1 MNSQSNPGRMML
13 LAFVLLAA
21 ALWFVDSIFELLWF
35 NEANASFIDLLL
47 PLDRP
52 HEMFMRTMLVSSLLL
67 SGAVF
72 SFMFGRISRSKEAAR
87 ASEEK
92 LRTLFNSIGD
102 AVIATDANGVIT
114 RMNPVA
120 ENLTGWSVQE
130 AAGKPLSDVF
140 SIINALT
147 NHPCA
152 NPVEKVLKSKC
163 VVGLAN
169 HTTLISRTGDNFQIA
184 DSAAPVF
191 DKTGGIAGTVLVFR
205 DVSEDYRQREELRK
219 LRNYLSNII
228 DSMPSIL
235 VGVDADGHVTQW
247 NMTAE
252 KITGISAVDAQGK
265 SLVSV
270 FPRMASEMDKIKESI
285 RTRQSCSEERK
296 TRQSKNG
303 TCYEDVTIFPLI
315 ANGVEGAVIQIDD
328 VTERCNLEQ
337 MMIQT
342 EKMMSV
348 GGLAA
353 GMAHEI
359 NNPLAAIAGNSQNI
373 LNRIYKDLEK
383 NRKTARDCDVD
394 LEKMREY
401 LSRRDIPRMLN
412 GISESCNRA
421 ATIVSNMLRFSRK
434 SERKSG
440 QCNLAELMNNTI
452 DLAANDYDL
461 KREYDFRKIEIIK
474 EYSPELSTVVCEE
487 NEIQQVFLNL
497 LKNGAQAMMD
507 KEYVEG
513 SPCFILRL
521 KKDGRMAVI
530 EVEDNGP
537 GMPEDVRKRVF
548 EPFYST
554 KSVGRGTGLGLSVSY
569 FIITDQHGGFMEVN
583 SIPGNWTR
591 FRIKIPISGQE
602 S

>member
-1 MNSQSNPGRMML
+1 MREIRHAGRNML
-13 LAFVLLAA
+13 LTFGLISALLWLA
-21 ALWFVDSIFELLWF
+21 DSVFEFLWF
-35 NEANASFIDLLL
+35 NEEALSFSALLL
-47 PLDRP
+47 PFGNL
-52 HEMFMRTMLVSSLLL
+52 HEIYMRVMLVSSLLV
-67 SGAVF
+67 SGAVV
-72 SFMFGRISRSKEAAR
+72 SYLYDRAVRSEDQAR

-92 LRTLFNSIGD
+92 LKTIFNSIGD
-102 AVIATDANGVIT
+102 AVIATDANGLVT

-120 ENLTGWSVQE
+120 EQLTGWSV
-130 AAGKPLSDVF
+130 ADGIGCPLSEVF
-140 SIINALT
+140 KIINAVT
-147 NHPCA
+147 SHPCA
-152 NPVEKVLKSKC
+152 NPVDKVLESKG

-169 HTTLISRTGDNFQIA
+169 HTSLISRSGEEFQIA

-191 DKTGGIAGTVLVFR
+191 DDLGEISGTVLVFR
-205 DVSEDYRQREELRK
+205 DVSEDYRQREELRR

-228 DSMPSIL
+228 DSMPSVL
-235 VGVDADGHVTQW
+235 VGVDAEGHVTQW

-252 KITGISAVDAQGK
+252 KVTGVSADDAQGK

-270 FPRMASEMDKIKESI
+270 FPRMASEMDKIKESL
-285 RTRQSCSEERK
+285 RTRQPRSEERK
-296 TRQSKNG
+296 IRQGENG
-303 TCYEDVTIFPLI
+303 ICYENLTIYPLI

-383 NRKTARDCDVD
+383 NRKTASECNVD
-394 LEKMREY
+394 LGNLREY
-401 LSRRDIPRMLN
+401 LSRRDVPKMLN

-434 SERKSG
+434 SERKFG
-440 QCNLAELMNNTI
+440 ECNLAELMNNTI
-452 DLAANDYDL
+452 ELAANDYDI
-461 KREYDFRKIEIIK
+461 KKEYDFRKIEIIK
-474 EYSPELSTVVCEE
+474 EYNPDISGVICEE

-497 LKNGAQAMMD
+497 LKNGAQAMME
-507 KEYVEG
+507 KEYFEDGPRFV
-513 SPCFILRL
+513 LRL
-521 KKDGRMAVI
+521 KKEEKMVI
-530 EVEDNGP
+530 IEIEDNGP
-537 GMPEDVRKRVF
+537 GMTEDVRKRVF

-554 KSVGRGTGLGLSVSY
+554 KSVGQGTGLGLSVSY
-569 FIITDQHGGFMEVN
+569 FIITDQHNGLMEVN
-583 SIPGNWTR
+583 SVPGSWTR
-591 FRIKIPISGQE
+591 FGIKIPISGQE
-602 S
+602 A

>member
-1 MNSQSNPGRMML
+1 MVIKNSPGRSML
-13 LAFVLLAA
+13 LVYILFSAF
-21 ALWFVDSIFELLWF
+21 LWVGDSIFDFLWF
-35 NEANASFIDLLL
+35 NADSQDLGYLL
-47 PLDRP
+47 FPYNNP
-52 HEMFMRTMLVSSLLL
+52 HEIYLRCLMVSAVLL
-67 SGAVF
+67 SGAVA
-72 SFMFGRISRSKEAAR
+72 SFLFGRAYRSEEAAR
-87 ASEEK
+87 ESEEK
-92 LRTLFNSIGD
+92 LKTIFNSIGD
-102 AVIATDANGVIT
+102 AIIATDATGVVT

-120 ENLTGWSVQE
+120 ERLTGWSVDD
-130 AAGKPLSDVF
+130 AVGCPLSEVF
-140 SIINALT
+140 KIINAVT
-147 NHPCA
+147 NHPCV
-152 NPVEKVLKSKC
+152 NPVEKVLKSKG

-169 HTTLISRTGDNFQIA
+169 HTSLLSRSGEEFQIA

-191 DKTGGIAGTVLVFR
+191 NQQGDISGTVLVFR
-205 DVSEDYRQREELRK
+205 DVSEDYRQREELRR

-235 VGVDADGHVTQW
+235 VGVDAEGHVTQW

-252 KITGISAVDAQGK
+252 KVTGISSVDAQGK

-270 FPRMASEMDKIKESI
+270 FPRMASEMDKVKESI
-285 RTRQSCSEERK
+285 RSRQPRSEERK
-296 TRQSKNG
+296 TRQGESG
-303 TCYEDVTIFPLI
+303 VCYEDVTIYPLI

-328 VTERCNLEQ
+328 VTERCNMEQ

-383 NRKTARDCDVD
+383 NRKTASECNVN
-394 LEKMREY
+394 LENLREY
-401 LSRRDIPRMLN
+401 LSKRDIPKMLT

-421 ATIVSNMLRFSRK
+421 GTIVSNMLRFSRK
-434 SERKSG
+434 SERRFG
-440 QCNLAELMNNTI
+440 LCNLAELMNNTI

-474 EYSPELSTVVCEE
+474 EYSPDLSGVVCEE

-497 LKNGAQAMMD
+497 LKNGAQAMME
-507 KEYVEG
+507 KEYVEDG
-513 SPCFILRL
+513 PCFVLRL
-521 KKDGRMAVI
+521 KRDGNMAVI

-537 GMPEDVRKRVF
+537 GMTDDVRKRVF

-554 KSVGRGTGLGLSVSY
+554 KSVGHGTGLGLSVSY
-569 FIITDQHGGFMEVN
+569 FIVTDQHNGFMEVN
-583 SIPGNWTR
+583 SVPGSWTR
-591 FRIKIPISGQE
+591 FGIKIPISEQE
-602 S
+602 A